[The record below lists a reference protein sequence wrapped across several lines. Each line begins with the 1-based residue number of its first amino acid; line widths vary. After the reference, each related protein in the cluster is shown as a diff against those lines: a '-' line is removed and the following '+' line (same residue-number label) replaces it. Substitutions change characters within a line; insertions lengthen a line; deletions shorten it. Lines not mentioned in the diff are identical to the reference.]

1 MRRVVVTGIGLLSPL
16 GLSLEETVD
25 SVFEGNCGIKVIEE
39 WAEYKGFRAPIGA
52 PLPDFDFPD
61 YFDRKA
67 TRSMGRG
74 ALLAAYAS
82 IKALEH
88 SGLDRSFLKGNP
100 RVGVA
105 YGSGTGSPEALKD
118 FSRFIFEK
126 STRGIKATTYL
137 RSMGHTCAAN
147 LGVFLGLSGRI
158 VPTSSAC
165 SSGSLAVGNAYE
177 LIRSGQQDLMIAGG
191 AEELDA
197 SIAVIFEALYA
208 SSSGKN
214 APEKSS
220 RPFDK
225 NRDGLVTGEG
235 ACSFILE
242 DFEHAI
248 ARGAK
253 PLAEV
258 VGFATNSGGEHM
270 TQQSKD
276 SIEQCL
282 RLSLADAELEKEKI
296 GYLSAHATGTPH
308 GDISESH
315 ATASVFGNSVAVSSF
330 KGHLGHSLGG
340 SGSTSAALSI
350 EMMNREKFCPTLNLE
365 QPDSDCAELDYIV
378 GECRNIDTEY
388 VMSNNFAFGGINTSL
403 ILKRAR

>member
-1 MRRVVVTGIGLLSPL
+1 MGRVVVTGIGLLSPL
-16 GLSLEETVD
+16 GLNLESTVD
-25 SVFEGNCGIKVIEE
+25 SLYNSKCGIRVIDD
-39 WAEYKGFRAPIGA
+39 WAEYQGFRNPIGA
-52 PLPDFDFPD
+52 PLPDFDFPEC
-61 YFDRKA
+61 FDHKV

-74 ALLAAYAS
+74 AMLSAYAS
-82 IKALEH
+82 LNALENA
-88 SGLDRSFLKGNP
+88 GLERSSLKGNS
-100 RVGVA
+100 RAGVA

-137 RSMGHTCAAN
+137 RMMGHTCAAN
-147 LGVFLGLSGRI
+147 IGVFLGLSGRI

-165 SSGSLAVGNAYE
+165 SSGSLAIGNAYE
-177 LIRSGQQDLMIAGG
+177 LIRSGQQDVMIAGG

-208 SSSGKN
+208 SSSGDN

-235 ACSFILE
+235 ACSFVLE
-242 DFEHAI
+242 ELDHALD
-248 ARGAK
+248 RGAK

-258 VGFATNSGGEHM
+258 VGFATNSDGVHM
-270 TQQSKD
+270 TQQSQD
-276 SIEQCL
+276 TIEQCL
-282 RLSLADAELEKEKI
+282 RLSLKDAGLEGQEI

-308 GDISESH
+308 GDASESH
-315 ATASVFGNSVAVSSF
+315 ATASVFGNSVPISSF

-340 SGSTSAALSI
+340 SGSTSAAISI
-350 EMMNREKFCPTLNLE
+350 EMMAREKFCPTLNLE
-365 QPDSDCAELDYIV
+365 EPDSSCAELDYIV
-378 GECRNIDTEY
+378 GENRAINTDF

-403 ILKRAR
+403 IMKRV